1 MSPLMVFDISCI
13 SNLHGA
19 ASVVKETGI
28 NSWHALVSSVVT
40 AMADLCR
47 KKRLAAERRANQQ
60 VNQQAAASNKKAKK
74 QALLQ
79 ENDDPTPEELHRRR
93 MRAGRF
99 GSGAV
104 DHSNARPQAPVYAVS
119 HLVCVKCMQLVTC
132 LV

>member
-1 MSPLMVFDISCI
+1 M
-13 SNLHGA
+13 
-19 ASVVKETGI
+19 
-28 NSWHALVSSVVT
+28 
-40 AMADLCR
+40 
-47 KKRLAAERRANQQ
+47 AAERRASQE
-60 VNQQAAASNKKAKK
+60 AAASNKKAKK

-119 HLVCVKCMQLVTC
+119 GFHLISHLIRYPITIH
-132 LV
+132 